1 MKKVLPYIIIVILS
15 IFIGYSL
22 LHKNSIEKEYVIDTL
37 YVHSIDTIAII
48 KPKPIYVEKIK
59 TIIDTLPSVV
69 DSSKVEVIIPIEKKV
84 YKDTIYK
91 DKDTINIKAV
101 ISGYKAN
108 LDTLDIEIYKVKQV
122 INKIN
127 VKPKKFIV
135 GPQIGITYDGK
146 LKPFI
151 GVGITYNLFS
161 F

>member
-22 LHKNSIEKEYVIDTL
+22 LHKNSIEKEYSTDTL
-37 YVHSIDTIAII
+37 YVHEIDTFII
-48 KPKPIYVEKIK
+48 VNPKPIFISQIK
-59 TIIDTLPSVV
+59 TIIDTLPLAI

-108 LDTLDIEIYKVKQV
+108 LDTLDIEIYKVKQI
-122 INKIN
+122 INKVS

-151 GVGITYNLFS
+151 GIGISYNLFS

>member
-22 LHKNSIEKEYVIDTL
+22 LHKNSIEKEYSIDTL
-37 YVHSIDTIAII
+37 YVYFHDTISII

-59 TIIDTLPSVV
+59 TIIDTLPSAV
-69 DSSKVEVIIPIEKKV
+69 DSSKVEVIIPIVKKV

-91 DKDTINIKAV
+91 NKDTINVRAV
-101 ISGYKAN
+101 ISGYKAD
-108 LDTLDIEIYKVKQV
+108 LDTLDIEIYKVKQI
-122 INKIN
+122 INKVN
-127 VKPKKFIV
+127 VKPKKFII

-146 LKPFI
+146 IKPFI